1 MTELTDSVAQRS
13 RDEILDATTV
23 WQLVA
28 DRAELAPDAE
38 FAVDE
43 HDSRFTFGAFR
54 ELSDRIAATLHARG
68 VRASDV
74 VSWQMPSTV
83 QTMAMS
89 VALSRLGA
97 VQNPVIP
104 MLRDADVE
112 FITTQVGAS
121 LLVVPREYRGYDH
134 GAMAERVQVS
144 LPGLDVLV
152 VEQDFE
158 LGDPADL
165 PAPST
170 RGADAIDWIFYT
182 SGTTAAPKGVK
193 HTDRGLI
200 AAARTFVTN
209 LEVTSDDRC
218 AAFVPIAHVGG
229 IAHVLHAFLVGH
241 SLIVSAVFDP
251 ERNAD
256 QLIEER
262 ATLVGSGLP
271 FTNEYLRLSRERGI
285 TPLFPHSRA
294 TLGGGSGRP
303 ASLSADARDR
313 LGGVGIISGYGMTEC
328 PYITWGTPH
337 DTDAQ
342 HAECEGI
349 PGTGGEVRIVCDGER
364 EADTGEIGEIRVRG
378 PQLFR
383 GYVDDSLDAGALD
396 DHGYFRSGDL
406 GFLDADGR
414 LAVTGRIK
422 DIIVRKMENI
432 SAREVEETLIGDPMI
447 ADLTVIGLPDAV
459 SGERVCAVVVPTDA
473 GNVPTLDSIRQ
484 FLRTTALNIRKFP
497 EQVEVVDAIPRN
509 PLGKISK
516 PALQQRYTHPQDEK
530 KVVAVASENGSAV
543 GNGAADDTA
552 FTTIEFEVSDHIAT
566 ITLDRPDRMNCFN
579 EAMAGEM
586 VRVWAQVRD
595 DDDIH
600 VAVLRANG
608 ERAFCTGVDLSE
620 GAWWSHLNRWNQTD
634 PGVSLGPRSHRVWKP
649 VICAVQGM
657 AAGGAMYFINESD
670 IVICSEEA
678 TFFDPHAN
686 GGMVSALEPIGMLAR
701 GVTFGEVMRWALL
714 GSDERMTADTALR
727 VGIVTEVTPTA
738 ELRSRAHQLATEI
751 AARRPEAIQGTVRA
765 IWESIDMTPSMAI
778 RNGLS
783 YTQIGNPGEGRTDSR
798 KNKRSPRMR

>member
-1 MTELTDSVAQRS
+1 MSDVVDSVGRAAP
-13 RDEILDATTV
+13 DEMLRAATV
-23 WQLVA
+23 WELVA
-28 DRAELAPDAE
+28 ERAEVSPEAE

-43 HDSRFTFGAFR
+43 HRRHYTFGGFR
-54 ELSDRIAATLHARG
+54 ELADGIAATLYARG
-68 VRASDV
+68 VRPGDV
-74 VSWQMPSTV
+74 VSWQLPNSV
-83 QTMAMS
+83 ETMAMAA
-89 VALSRLGA
+89 ALSRLGA
-97 VQNPVIP
+97 IQNPIIP
-104 MLRDADVE
+104 VLRDADVE
-112 FITTQVGAS
+112 FITDQVRAS
-121 LLVVPREYRGYDH
+121 LLIVPREFRGYAH
-134 GAMAERVQVS
+134 GEMAQRVRASVE
-144 LPGLDVLV
+144 GLEVLIV
-152 VEQDFE
+152 DDAWE
-158 LGDPADL
+158 LGDPAQL
-165 PAPST
+165 PPREWSD
-170 RGADAIDWIFYT
+170 RGEDEIDWIFYT

-200 AAARTFVTN
+200 AAARTFVSN
-209 LEVTSDDRC
+209 LEVGPEDRC

-229 IAHVLHAFLVGH
+229 IAHILHAFLIGH
-241 SLIVSAVFDP
+241 ALIVSAVFDP

-256 QLIEER
+256 QLIEGR

-271 FTNEYLRLSRERGI
+271 FTNEYLRIAQERGAA
-285 TPLFPHSRA
+285 PLFPYSRA

-303 ASLSADARDR
+303 ASLSDRAREL

-337 DTDAQ
+337 DTPVQ

-349 PGTGGEVRIVCDGER
+349 PGAGGEVRIVCDGER
-364 EADTGEIGEIRVRG
+364 VADVGEIGEIRVRG

-383 GYVDDSLDAGALD
+383 GYVDSALDADALD
-396 DHGYFRSGDL
+396 AHGFFRTGDL
-406 GFLDADGR
+406 GCLDGDGR

-432 SAREVEETLIGDPMI
+432 SAREVEETLINDPMI

-459 SGERVCAVVVPTDA
+459 SGERVCAVVVAADHSNP
-473 GNVPTLDSIRQ
+473 PTLESVQ
-484 FLRTTALNIRKFP
+484 NYLRTTPLNIRKFP

-516 PALQQRYTHPQDEK
+516 PALRQRYIARNADEK
-530 KVVAVASENGSAV
+530 VAAMTSEG
-543 GNGAADDTA
+543 DLTE
-552 FTTIEFEVSDHIAT
+552 FTTIEFEVADHIAT
-566 ITLDRPDRMNCFN
+566 ITLNRPDRMNCFN
-579 EAMAGEM
+579 EVMAGEM
-586 VRVWAQVRD
+586 VRVWARVRD

-608 ERAFCTGVDLSE
+608 ERAFCTGVDLSA
-620 GAWWSHLNRWNQTD
+620 GAWWADRNRWIQED
-634 PGVSLGPRSHRVWKP
+634 PGVSLGPRQQRVWKP

-670 IVICSEEA
+670 IVICSDDA

-686 GGMVSALEPIGMLAR
+686 GGMVSSLEPIGMLAR
-701 GVTFGEVMRWALL
+701 GVALGEVMRWALL

-727 VGIVTEVTPTA
+727 AGIVTEVTPA
-738 ELRSRAHQLATEI
+738 SELRTRAHQLATEI

-765 IWESIDMTPSMAI
+765 IWESIDMTPSMAL

-783 YTQIGNPGEGRTDSR
+783 YTQIGNRGEGRTDSR
-798 KNKRSPRMR
+798 KNKRAPRFR